1 MLYVTKTGFVK
12 QLPTVAENRTGSS
25 AQTLVK
31 QLWDSR
37 FIDRYTSAIF
47 VESTLYDPT
56 RHALVL
62 LRLVLE
68 LPPSG
73 LGAQVPCFTS
83 TKVQILTQKTLLVLP
98 TLEVSAVA
106 VAMLYPQEGGGG
118 YIALEA
124 FVLAGVLVLTCL
136 TCLTGTKVQKLT
148 QEETLLA
155 LFDQGGHALE
165 CSGHPCLLGQV
176 LRLLALLVQKYKY

>member
-1 MLYVTKTGFVK
+1 MPGTGKRQFIYSDASEFKCSGATCGFQGPSSKLVYGGGGFVK
-12 QLPTVAENRTGSS
+12 QLPTVAENRTVII

-73 LGAQVPCFTS
+73 LGAQFTCFNS
-83 TKVQILTQKTLLVLP
+83 TQVQTLTQKMLLVLP

-124 FVLAGVLVLTCL
+124 FVLAGVLVLS
-136 TCLTGTKVQKLT
+136 
-148 QEETLLA
+148 LLA
-155 LFDQGGHALE
+155 
-165 CSGHPCLLGQV
+165 
-176 LRLLALLVQKYKY
+176 